1 MLRSGLKISGREHSY
16 RKLFAIP
23 WSHQNIS
30 LWIQM
35 LERRSG
41 SHVSVDLGIDDNSS
55 DITRLCSSA
64 RHIAVSSSNLA
75 AGLD

>member
-1 MLRSGLKISGREHSY
+1 
-16 RKLFAIP
+16 
-23 WSHQNIS
+23 
-30 LWIQM
+30 M

-64 RHIAVSSSNLA
+64 RHIAVSSSSLA